1 MELLCT
7 RNSAV
12 GYGGF
17 ATKCEMAG
25 SVDVGILE
33 LKAQL
38 EVIQAQCAELERA
51 RDALKSAGALDSTV
65 DARLQRGFDRLSD
78 RAIAL
83 AERAARQH
91 ALTLNQI
98 GAKAQFVLELS
109 ESHANSPLDRLVH
122 GLVDDVIQYCSTYDD
137 TAATSTVADQN
148 TPAD

>member
-1 MELLCT
+1 MELLST
-7 RNSAV
+7 GNSAP
-12 GYGGF
+12 GYGCV
-17 ATKCEMAG
+17 ATSRRTAG
-25 SVDVGILE
+25 SPDVGIIE

-38 EVIQAQCAELERA
+38 EIVKAQCAELERA
-51 RDALKSAGALDSTV
+51 RDALKATGALDCAV

-78 RAIAL
+78 RAVAL
-83 AERAARQH
+83 AECAARQH

-137 TAATSTVADQN
+137 TATGGTVADRD
-148 TPAD
+148 TPND